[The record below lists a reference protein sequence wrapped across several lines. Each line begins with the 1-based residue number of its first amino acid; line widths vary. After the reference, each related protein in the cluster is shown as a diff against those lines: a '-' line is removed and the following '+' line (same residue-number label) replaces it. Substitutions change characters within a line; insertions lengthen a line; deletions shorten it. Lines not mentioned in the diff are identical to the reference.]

1 MMIAFDNSYSK
12 LPDGFYSRQNPTP
25 VAAPALVRFN
35 NTLAAEIGVN
45 AEVLDL
51 EVLAGNRIPS
61 GADPIAQ
68 AYAGHQFGN
77 FVAQLG
83 DGRAILLGEVV
94 GPDGI
99 RRDLQ
104 LKGCGPTLYSRDGDG
119 RAAIGPVIREF
130 VVSEAMAT
138 LGIPTTRALAAVTT
152 GENIIREQVL
162 PGAILARVASSH
174 IRVGTFQF
182 HFANGDLE
190 ALRLLTDH
198 VIERHYPD
206 AATAAN
212 PVLALLERV
221 SARQA
226 ELIARW
232 MQVGFIHGVMNTDNM
247 SIAGETIDYG
257 PCAFMDGYHP
267 GRVFSSIDRQGRYS
281 WGNQPQVAHWN
292 LSQFARTLVALIPGD
307 QETAKRDTQTVLDT
321 FPEAFSRAYASG
333 FARKIGLLTDRP
345 EDSNLINDLL
355 GLMAVDEVD
364 FTLFFR
370 HLTESVETG
379 DDAALRAPFKNPD
392 RFDSWTEDWRRRTEG
407 DDAKARVMAMRAV
420 NPVFIPRNHRLE
432 EVIAAANT
440 GDYAPFERLLAVLA
454 HPYEQQPENAAYE
467 NPPEPDEIV
476 HATFCGT

>member
-1 MMIAFDNSYSK
+1 M
-12 LPDGFYSRQNPTP
+12 
-25 VAAPALVRFN
+25 AA
-35 NTLAAEIGVN
+35 
-45 AEVLDL
+45 
-51 EVLAGNRIPS
+51 
-61 GADPIAQ
+61 
-68 AYAGHQFGN
+68 
-77 FVAQLG
+77 
-83 DGRAILLGEVV
+83 
-94 GPDGI
+94 
-99 RRDLQ
+99 
-104 LKGCGPTLYSRDGDG
+104 
-119 RAAIGPVIREF
+119 
-130 VVSEAMAT
+130 

-152 GENIIREQVL
+152 GENIIRDQVL

-190 ALRLLTDH
+190 ALGLLTDH

-321 FPEAFSRAYASG
+321 FPEAFSRAYASA

-379 DDAALRAPFKNPD
+379 DEAALRALFKNPD